1 MAKIYLS
8 TADLFAWN
16 PHDHRR
22 QLVFEKLFLLL
33 LKTIAGN
40 GVPGKEENHAASV

>member
-8 TADLFAWN
+8 TADLFAWT
-16 PHDHRR
+16 
-22 QLVFEKLFLLL
+22 LMIIAVSSVFEKLFLLL

-40 GVPGKEENHAASV
+40 GVPGKEGNHAASV

>member
-8 TADLFAWN
+8 TADLFAWT
-16 PHDHRR
+16 
-22 QLVFEKLFLLL
+22 LMIIAVSSVFEKLFLLL

-40 GVPGKEENHAASV
+40 SVPGKEENHVASV

>member
-8 TADLFAWN
+8 TADLFAWTLMIIA
-16 PHDHRR
+16 DSS
-22 QLVFEKLFLLL
+22 VFEKLFLLL